1 MSDDATP
8 SEELVPVEDL
18 SFEEASEELERII
31 DRLERGDVPLEE
43 SLEAHGRGR
52 SLLDRCRS
60 ILDRA
65 AVRIAEVDPE
75 DPGDPAS

>member
-1 MSDDATP
+1 MSDEATP
-8 SEELVPVEDL
+8 AEELVPVEDL
-18 SFEEASEELERII
+18 TFEAASEELERII

-52 SLLDRCRS
+52 ALLERCRS

-75 DPGDPAS
+75 EPGEAPS

>member
-18 SFEEASEELERII
+18 TFEAASEELERII

-52 SLLDRCRS
+52 SLLERCRS
-60 ILDRA
+60 ILDHA
-65 AVRIAEVDPE
+65 AIRIAEVDPE
-75 DPGDPAS
+75 DPDDASS